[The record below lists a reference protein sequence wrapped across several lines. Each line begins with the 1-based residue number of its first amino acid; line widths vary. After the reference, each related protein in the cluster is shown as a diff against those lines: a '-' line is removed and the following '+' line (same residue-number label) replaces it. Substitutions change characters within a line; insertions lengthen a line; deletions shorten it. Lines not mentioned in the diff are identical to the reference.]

1 MRAGVAH
8 VTITADA
15 TPSPGP
21 KGWIERTV
29 TPTLLRD
36 ELHLLAEYTQKES

>member
-1 MRAGVAH
+1 

-21 KGWIERTV
+21 KGWIERTI
-29 TPTLLRD
+29 TPALFRD
-36 ELHLLAEYTQKES
+36 ELRLLAEYVQKKS